1 MKLQVQSI
9 HFTADAKL
17 LDFLQKKLDKLE
29 TFNDSIIDGEV
40 FLKLDKNESKGYKV
54 VNIKLNIP
62 GNEIVIKEQRETFQE
77 AIDHAYDILKN
88 QLVKHKEKS
97 VSHS

>member
-9 HFTADAKL
+9 HFTADVKL

-40 FLKLDKNESKGYKV
+40 FLKLDTNDAKGNKV

-62 GNEIVIKEQRETFQE
+62 GNAIVVKEQRDSFEE
-77 AIDHAYDILKN
+77 AIDHSYDILKN
-88 QLVKHKEKS
+88 QLSKLKEKS
-97 VSHS
+97 VSH

>member
-9 HFTADAKL
+9 HFDADIKL

-40 FLKLDKNESKGYKV
+40 FLKLDTNDTKGNKV
-54 VNIKLNIP
+54 VNIKLNMP
-62 GNEIVIKEQRETFQE
+62 GNSIVVKEQRSTFEE
-77 AIDHAYDILKN
+77 AIDVSYDILKN
-88 QLVKHKEKS
+88 QLSKLKEKS
-97 VSHS
+97 LSH

>member
-9 HFTADAKL
+9 HFTADVKL

-40 FLKLDKNESKGYKV
+40 FLKLDTNDAKGNKV

-62 GNEIVIKEQRETFQE
+62 GNSIVVKEQRSTFEE
-77 AIDHAYDILKN
+77 AIDVSYDILKN
-88 QLVKHKEKS
+88 QLSKLKEKS
-97 VSHS
+97 VAH

>member
-9 HFTADAKL
+9 HFDADVKL

-40 FLKLDKNESKGYKV
+40 FLKLDTNDSKGNKV

-62 GNEIVIKEQRETFQE
+62 GNVLVVKEQRNTFEE
-77 AIDHAYDILKN
+77 AIDVSYDILKN
-88 QLVKHKEKS
+88 QLSKLKEKTL
-97 VSHS
+97 SH

>member
-9 HFTADAKL
+9 HFDADVKL

-40 FLKLDKNESKGYKV
+40 FLKLDTNDSKGNKV
-54 VNIKLNIP
+54 VNIKLNMP
-62 GNEIVIKEQRETFQE
+62 GNSIVVKEQRSTFEE
-77 AIDHAYDILKN
+77 AIDVSYDILKN
-88 QLVKHKEKS
+88 QLSKLKEKS
-97 VSHS
+97 LSH

>member
-9 HFTADAKL
+9 HFTADVKL

-40 FLKLDKNESKGYKV
+40 FLKLDTNDAKGNKV

-62 GNEIVIKEQRETFQE
+62 GNSIVVKEQRSTFEE
-77 AIDHAYDILKN
+77 AIDVSYDILKN
-88 QLVKHKEKS
+88 QLSKLKEKS
-97 VSHS
+97 VSH

>member
-9 HFTADAKL
+9 HFDADIKL

-40 FLKLDKNESKGYKV
+40 FLKLDTNDTKGNKV

-62 GNEIVIKEQRETFQE
+62 GNAIVVKEQRSTFEE
-77 AIDHAYDILKN
+77 AIDVAYDVLKN
-88 QLVKHKEKS
+88 QLSKLKEKS
-97 VSHS
+97 LSH

>member
-9 HFTADAKL
+9 HFDADIKL

-40 FLKLDKNESKGYKV
+40 FLKLDTNDTKGNKV

-62 GNEIVIKEQRETFQE
+62 GNAIVVKEQRSTFEE
-77 AIDHAYDILKN
+77 AIDVAYDVLKN
-88 QLVKHKEKS
+88 QLSKLKEKS
-97 VSHS
+97 VSH

>member
-9 HFTADAKL
+9 HFTADVKL

-40 FLKLDKNESKGYKV
+40 FLKLDTNDAKGNKV

-62 GNEIVIKEQRETFQE
+62 GNAIVVKEQRSTFEE
-77 AIDHAYDILKN
+77 AIDVSYDILKN
-88 QLVKHKEKS
+88 QLSKLKEKS
-97 VSHS
+97 LSH

>member
-9 HFTADAKL
+9 HFDADIKL

-40 FLKLDKNESKGYKV
+40 FLKLDTNDTKGNKV

-62 GNEIVIKEQRETFQE
+62 GNSIVVKEQRSTFEE
-77 AIDHAYDILKN
+77 AIDVSYDVLKN
-88 QLVKHKEKS
+88 QLSKLKEKS
-97 VSHS
+97 LSH

>member
-9 HFTADAKL
+9 HFDADVKL

-40 FLKLDKNESKGYKV
+40 FLKLDTNDSKGNKV
-54 VNIKLNIP
+54 VNVKLNLP
-62 GNEIVIKEQRETFQE
+62 GNSIVVKEQRSTFEE
-77 AIDHAYDILKN
+77 AIDVSYDVLKN
-88 QLVKHKEKS
+88 QLSKLKEKS
-97 VSHS
+97 LSH

>member
-9 HFTADAKL
+9 HFTADVKL

-40 FLKLDKNESKGYKV
+40 FLKLDTNDAKGNKV

-62 GNEIVIKEQRETFQE
+62 GNSIVVKEQRSTFEE
-77 AIDHAYDILKN
+77 AIDASYDILKN
-88 QLVKHKEKS
+88 QLSKLKEKS
-97 VSHS
+97 LSN

>member
-9 HFTADAKL
+9 HFDADVKL

-40 FLKLDKNESKGYKV
+40 FLKLDTNDSKGNKV
-54 VNIKLNIP
+54 VNIKLNLP
-62 GNEIVIKEQRETFQE
+62 GNSIVVKEQRSTFEE
-77 AIDHAYDILKN
+77 AIDVSYDILKN
-88 QLVKHKEKS
+88 QLSKLKEKS
-97 VSHS
+97 LSH

>member
-9 HFTADAKL
+9 HFTADVKL

-40 FLKLDKNESKGYKV
+40 FLKLDTNDAKGNKV

-62 GNEIVIKEQRETFQE
+62 GNSIVVKEQRGTFEE
-77 AIDHAYDILKN
+77 AIDVSYDVLKN
-88 QLVKHKEKS
+88 QLSKLKEKS
-97 VSHS
+97 VSH

>member
-9 HFTADAKL
+9 HFTADVKL

-40 FLKLDKNESKGYKV
+40 FLKLDTNDAKGNKV
-54 VNIKLNIP
+54 VNIKINIP
-62 GNEIVIKEQRETFQE
+62 GNAIVVKEQRSTFEE
-77 AIDHAYDILKN
+77 AIDVSYDILKN
-88 QLVKHKEKS
+88 QLSKLKEKS
-97 VSHS
+97 LSH

>member
-9 HFTADAKL
+9 HFTADVKL

-40 FLKLDKNESKGYKV
+40 FLKLDTNDAKGNKV

-62 GNEIVIKEQRETFQE
+62 GNAIVVKEQCSTFEE
-77 AIDHAYDILKN
+77 AIDASYDTLKN
-88 QLVKHKEKS
+88 QLSKLKEKS
-97 VSHS
+97 LSH

>member
-9 HFTADAKL
+9 HFTADVKL

-40 FLKLDKNESKGYKV
+40 FLKLDTNDAKGNKV

-62 GNEIVIKEQRETFQE
+62 GNAIVVKEQRGTFEE
-77 AIDHAYDILKN
+77 AIDVSYDILKN
-88 QLVKHKEKS
+88 QLSKLKEKS
-97 VSHS
+97 ISH

>member
-9 HFTADAKL
+9 HFDADVKL

-40 FLKLDKNESKGYKV
+40 FLKLDTNDSKGNKV

-62 GNEIVIKEQRETFQE
+62 GSPIVVKEQRSTFEE
-77 AIDHAYDILKN
+77 AIDASYDILKN
-88 QLVKHKEKS
+88 QLSKLKEKS
-97 VSHS
+97 LSH